1 MSTVQPTD
9 KTLVNR
15 AGVDHSAPA
24 DMSTVQDTDLL
35 LINRAGVDYKC
46 TFLDWK
52 NSQSKAPDVGAVTLA
67 DVAGGSRFTSVSFPV
82 SATMTENGI
91 PASTKKL
98 KAYVEGTLKSAAQT
112 SGIASVAGN
121 VLTLT
126 DNTQLANFTAGDAIT
141 EVTSTGTA
149 GDAFGTVGAVD
160 AVAKTITLT
169 SGTGIWDVGSAV
181 KGPPKTLVV
190 QFSQALASHASS
202 TSLTFA
208 PGTDMSSLAAGDA
221 VVQKLTSGQS
231 VVFYSDKGDI
241 STDPNLGF
249 APGDAYSNYA
259 QIFAAGSSPLFVISR
274 PNAHLTFKF
283 DPPLLVP
290 TATSLATYLGD
301 ANARNPYNIKIN
313 GVNYGPY
320 ITEASLGAPQAVPF
334 VGSIS
339 TLELVGGA
347 TGIAASKIEIGGVK
361 VVGTAAPQGV
371 VGSIAGTVVSL
382 SASSGTWTVGQLVV
396 GPAKV
401 NSVKLYCKLDAA
413 GAVSDL
419 QSADP
424 GFTAWTPAGT
434 GPYTGTVTFPATL
447 PSGAAPDTD
456 LPAGTTITV
465 EVEASNTS
473 GSDSAKSNTVTP
485 V

>member
-1 MSTVQPTD
+1 MSTALPTD
-9 KTLVNR
+9 KVLVNR
-15 AGVDHSAPA
+15 AGTSYSTTS

-52 NSQSKAPDVGAVTLA
+52 NSQSKAPDGGAVTLA
-67 DVAGGSRFTSVSFPV
+67 DVAGGSRFTSTAFPV
-82 SATMTENGI
+82 SATMTENGV
-91 PASTKKL
+91 PVSTKKL
-98 KAYVEGTLKSAAQT
+98 KAYVEGTLT
-112 SGIASVAGN
+112 
-121 VLTLT
+121 
-126 DNTQLANFTAGDAIT
+126 
-141 EVTSTGTA
+141 
-149 GDAFGTVGAVD
+149 
-160 AVAKTITLT
+160 
-169 SGTGIWDVGSAV
+169 
-181 KGPPKTLVV
+181 V
-190 QFSQALASHASS
+190 QFNQVLASHPSS
-202 TSLTFA
+202 TSITFA

-221 VVQKLTSGQS
+221 VVQKLASGQS

-249 APGDAYSNYA
+249 APGDSYSNYTK
-259 QIFAAGSSPLFVISR
+259 IFAAGSSPPFVIAR
-274 PNAHLTFKF
+274 PNAHLIFKF

-290 TATSLATYLGD
+290 TATSLATYMGD
-301 ANARNPYNIKIN
+301 ANAPNPYNIKIN

-320 ITEASLGAPQAVPF
+320 ITVGALTTSEIIPF

-347 TGIAASKIEIGGVK
+347 NGTAASKIEIDGVK

-382 SASSGTWTVGQLVV
+382 STSSGTWTVGQLVV
-396 GPAKV
+396 GPPKTV
-401 NSVKLYCKLDAA
+401 NNVKRYAVLDAA

-465 EVEASNTS
+465 EVQATNTA
-473 GSDSAKSNTVTP
+473 GTDSAKSNTITP
-485 V
+485 A